1 LTLAVEDRVFLRG
14 LVDAYADA
22 VDRRD
27 AVAFPAL
34 FVPDGVLRVQT
45 DDGPVEAEYR
55 GHQLVASF
63 DVLAP
68 FYRTFHH
75 VGGAVFAPLT
85 PGDDDRASG
94 RVHCLAHH
102 YERTRNG
109 PVDLVMMIRYMDSYV
124 RQSDGAWLIGER
136 QVAIQWTE
144 LHAAHPPR
152 RPRVQPSS

>member
-1 LTLAVEDRVFLRG
+1 MSLSVDDRVALRG

-27 AVAFPAL
+27 QAAFLAL
-34 FVPDGVLRVQT
+34 FVPDGVLRVQPE
-45 DDGPVEAEYR
+45 DGPAEAEYR
-55 GHQLVASF
+55 GEQILASF

-75 VGGAVFAPLT
+75 VGGAVFD
-85 PGDDDRASG
+85 GGDDRAAG
-94 RVHCLAHH
+94 RVHCVAHH

-109 PVDLVMMIRYMDSYV
+109 PVDLTMMIRYLDAYT
-124 RQSDGAWLIGER
+124 RQTSGGWLLAER

-144 LHAAHPPR
+144 LHAAHPAR
-152 RPRVQPSS
+152 RPRREQPG

>member
-1 LTLAVEDRVFLRG
+1 MSLPVEDRVALRA

-27 AVAFPAL
+27 EAAFLAL
-34 FVPDGVLRVQT
+34 FVTDGVLRVAPE
-45 DDGPVEAEYR
+45 DGPAEAEYR
-55 GHQLVASF
+55 GREILSSF

-75 VGGAVFAPLT
+75 VGGTVFEA
-85 PGDDDRASG
+85 GQAAGDDRATG
-94 RVHCLAHH
+94 RVHCVAHH

-109 PVDLVMMIRYMDSYV
+109 PVDLTMMILYLDAYA
-124 RQSDGAWLIGER
+124 RQPSGEWLISER

-144 LHAAHPPR
+144 LHAAHPAR
-152 RPRVQPSS
+152 RPRTDRPG